1 MNFLVN
7 VLIEGGVGGR
17 GKKRQGLEDRLTME
31 SKREKSGS
39 ASAGPAAALPLQ
51 KVKGLMKTNER
62 CAS

>member
-1 MNFLVN
+1 
-7 VLIEGGVGGR
+7 
-17 GKKRQGLEDRLTME
+17 ME